1 MNEALIVALEAD
13 ALDDFLRNK
22 TEELNEIES
31 WYMLGQ
37 SEFGGFMRKTLSDQL
52 ERVRNVY
59 RKLPVTG
66 RDCGVM
72 LAAIQS
78 QEEVLALQLDKL
90 TDAEKAK
97 KTLDEEI
104 KFALNVRR
112 MKQEERKLARKD
124 RVIPEALAD
133 TLQEKGR

>member
-66 RDCGVM
+66 RDCG
-72 LAAIQS
+72 IH
-78 QEEVLALQLDKL
+78 
-90 TDAEKAK
+90 
-97 KTLDEEI
+97 
-104 KFALNVRR
+104 
-112 MKQEERKLARKD
+112 
-124 RVIPEALAD
+124 
-133 TLQEKGR
+133 

>member
-1 MNEALIVALEAD
+1 
-13 ALDDFLRNK
+13 
-22 TEELNEIES
+22 
-31 WYMLGQ
+31 
-37 SEFGGFMRKTLSDQL
+37 
-52 ERVRNVY
+52 
-59 RKLPVTG
+59 
-66 RDCGVM
+66 
-72 LAAIQS
+72 
-78 QEEVLALQLDKL
+78 L